1 VEIAGGGIGPGE
13 GDAAPGVEAAAAAAI
28 TILDKLAAL
37 ATGFGGRATEEGAA
51 ILPGRER
58 VIAAAEEGRVAG
70 RVIAGAGEGRGLPAT
85 ALGRAPVA
93 FALFAV
99 SHEGSA

>member
-1 VEIAGGGIGPGE
+1 MEIAARSIRPRE
-13 GDAAPGVEAAAAAAI
+13 GDAAARVEAASAATI
-28 TILDKLAAL
+28 TILDKLPAL
-37 ATGFGGRATEEGAA
+37 PAGFGGCATEEGTAL
-51 ILPGRER
+51 LPGGER
-58 VIAAAEEGRVAG
+58 VITAEEGRVAG
-70 RVIAGAGEGRGLPAT
+70 RVIAGVGEGRGLPAT